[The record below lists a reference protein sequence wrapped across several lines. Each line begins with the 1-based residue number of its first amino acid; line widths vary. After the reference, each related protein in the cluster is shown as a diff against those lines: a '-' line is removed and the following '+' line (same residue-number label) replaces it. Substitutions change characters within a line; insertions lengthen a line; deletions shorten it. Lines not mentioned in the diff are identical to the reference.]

1 MSKLCKFC
9 YDAKRKDY
17 NTHTFRHE
25 VTNEIACPYLLNE
38 VTCGYCK
45 KQNGHTTKYCP
56 TLLKKN
62 LSMKVPPVNMKVP
75 PSVKVP
81 PVKVLPVKVRTNRF
95 ELLETLMEEEE
106 EEAPAP
112 APAALAPAAA
122 AALAPAYTY
131 ISSCWADEI

>member
-25 VTNEIACPYLLNE
+25 ATNEIVCPYLLNE

-62 LSMKVPPVNMKVP
+62 LSMKVPPVNMKVL
-75 PSVKVP
+75 

-106 EEAPAP
+106 EEAPALAF
-112 APAALAPAAA
+112 APAALAPE
-122 AALAPAYTY
+122 YTY